1 MQTLFSQ
8 MVLYTQQ
15 ILRKKWSI
23 HSLSRMIKLF
33 LLAVMRNQNLLSLE
47 KDNKLDD
54 ISETEVLSTW
64 FDGEEI
70 YLKEIK

>member
-1 MQTLFSQ
+1 
-8 MVLYTQQ
+8 
-15 ILRKKWSI
+15 
-23 HSLSRMIKLF
+23 
-33 LLAVMRNQNLLSLE
+33 MRNQNLLSLE